1 MAPISGRALDTIE
14 SSIAGATV
22 PQLQPLTLVHSLWCH
37 TLAAALALGAVS
49 ARAQEARE
57 IESLF
62 RSGDTALAM
71 QRVDKAIADK
81 PRDAALRFQRAV
93 MLTELKRTNEAI
105 DALNKLIEDFPDLPE
120 PYNNLAVLLAAQ
132 GRIDSARR
140 LLETALRHDPGYAVA
155 HENLGDVFIRLA
167 QREFD
172 RASAAGRTDEALQ
185 RKLKLTH
192 DLVPPESQP
201 TKP

>member
-1 MAPISGRALDTIE
+1 M
-14 SSIAGATV
+14 
-22 PQLQPLTLVHSLWCH
+22 LQPQPNALVHSLWRH
-37 TLAAALALGAVS
+37 FLAAALALAAIS
-49 ARAQEARE
+49 TNAQEVRE
-57 IESLF
+57 IEKLF

-71 QRVDKAIADK
+71 QRVDKAIAEK
-81 PRDAALRFQRAV
+81 PRDAALRFQRAL
-93 MLTELKRTNEAI
+93 MLTELQRTNEAI
-105 DALNKLIEDFPDLPE
+105 DSLNKLIEDFPDLPE

-132 GRIDSARR
+132 GRIDGARS

-185 RKLKLTH
+185 RKLRLAR
-192 DLVPPESQP
+192 DLAPAPSQARP
-201 TKP
+201 